1 MMGRVW
7 LVSSLYKIFMN
18 LHVIDAQGKVL
29 GRLASQ
35 IAHILQGK
43 HEASYDPRLPG
54 ADRIVVKNA
63 SRIAL
68 TGRKRATKVYYRHA
82 GKLGH
87 LKENKVADV
96 LEKKPTWVLRHAVNL
111 MLPKNRLRAVRMRRL
126 TIEA

>member
-1 MMGRVW
+1 M
-7 LVSSLYKIFMN
+7 K

-29 GRLASQ
+29 GRLASH

-54 ADRIVVKNA
+54 GDSVTVKNA
-63 SRIAL
+63 SHIVL
-68 TGRKRATKVYYRHA
+68 TGRKLATKVYYRHA

-87 LKENKVADV
+87 LKEKNVADV

-126 TIEA
+126 KIEA